1 LVEGDN
7 RMVFGKISRRS
18 SKEDLIF
25 DIFNF
30 LILGIITL
38 IVLYPLY
45 FMIIASISDP
55 NYVANGKVIL
65 LPKNITFEGY
75 QKILNYKAIWTGYRN
90 TIIYSSVGALIS
102 VVLTITFAY
111 PLSRK
116 DFFGKRFF
124 MIVVLITMFF
134 NGGMIPTYL
143 VVRKLGMINTIWAM
157 VLPNAVTAFNIIIA
171 RTFFNM
177 TIPEELREAASID
190 GCTDFMFFAK
200 IVVPLSKPIIAV
212 LALFAIVG
220 QWNGFFD
227 ALLYLTKENLYPLQ
241 LVLRNILI
249 QSQSVNQL
257 TESAAT
263 IIAQQRQAELMKYGV
278 IIVSSVPLLI
288 FYPFI
293 QKYFAKGMM
302 VGSVKG

>member
-1 LVEGDN
+1 ML
-7 RMVFGKISRRS
+7 FSKRR

-30 LILGIITL
+30 GILAIIT
-38 IVLYPLY
+38 IMVLYPLY
-45 FMIIASISDP
+45 FMMIASISDP
-55 NYVANGKVIL
+55 NFVANGKVIL
-65 LPKNITFEGY
+65 LPKNITIEGY
-75 QKILNYKAIWTGYRN
+75 KKILEYKAIWTGYGN
-90 TIIYSSVGALIS
+90 TIIYSVVGAVIS
-102 VVLTITFAY
+102 VILTITFAY

-116 DFFGKRFF
+116 DFWGRQFF
-124 MIVVLITMFF
+124 MIIVLITMFF

-157 VLPNAVTAFNIIIA
+157 VLPNAVTAFNIIIT
-171 RTFFNM
+171 RTFLNI
-177 TIPEELREAASID
+177 TIPDELREAAAID
-190 GCTDFMFFAK
+190 GCSDLVFFIK

-212 LALFAIVG
+212 LALFTIVG

-227 ALLYLTKENLYPLQ
+227 ALLYLTKEQSYPLQ
-241 LVLRNILI
+241 LILRNILI

-263 IIAQQRQAELMKYGV
+263 IAAQQRQAELMKYGV
-278 IIVSSVPLLI
+278 IIVSSLPLLVL
-288 FYPFI
+288 YPFL
-293 QKYFAKGMM
+293 QKYFAKGVM

>member
-1 LVEGDN
+1 MIFN
-7 RMVFGKISRRS
+7 KKKRS
-18 SKEDLIF
+18 AKKSKEDLIF

-30 LILGIITL
+30 TILAIL
-38 IVLYPLY
+38 SLMVLYPLY
-45 FMIIASISDP
+45 FMIIASVSDP

-65 LPKNITFEGY
+65 FPKGITFDGY
-75 QKILNYKAIWTGYRN
+75 QQILKYKAIWTGYGN
-90 TIIYSSVGALIS
+90 TILYSGFGAFIS

-116 DFFGKRFF
+116 DFYGRKFF
-124 MIVVLITMFF
+124 MTLVIITMFF

-157 VLPNAVTAFNIIIA
+157 VMPNAVGAFNIIIA
-171 RTFFNM
+171 RTFLTI
-177 TIPEELREAASID
+177 TIPDELREAAAID
-190 GCTDFMFFAK
+190 GCADIKFFTK

-212 LALFAIVG
+212 LALFSIVG

-227 ALLYLTKENLYPLQ
+227 ALLYLTKESTYPLQ
-241 LVLRNILI
+241 LILRNILI
-249 QSQSVNQL
+249 QSTSVNQL
-257 TESAAT
+257 TTSVET
-263 IIAQQRQAELMKYGV
+263 LVAQQRQADLMKYGV

-288 FYPFI
+288 LYPFL
-293 QKYFAKGMM
+293 QKYFAKGVM

>member
-1 LVEGDN
+1 
-7 RMVFGKISRRS
+7 MVFSKRS

-65 LPKNITFEGY
+65 FPKNITFEGY
-75 QKILNYKAIWTGYRN
+75 QKIINYKAIWTGYRN
-90 TIIYSSVGALIS
+90 TIIYSAVGALIS

-116 DFFGKRFF
+116 DFFGRRFF

-212 LALFAIVG
+212 LTLFAIVG